1 MCIRDRRNKGEI
13 SYSKIYGQYFYTLGT
28 IKDMLNANVVQSSDE
43 YVKELMYKAKNY
55 IAKGRKLKNK

>member
-1 MCIRDRRNKGEI
+1 MRNKGEI

-43 YVKELMYKAKNY
+43 YVQELMDKAKNY
-55 IAKGRKLKNK
+55 ITKGRKLKNK